1 MQTNTY
7 NVKQLQYRVMFI
19 YLFIYLFFVFR
30 QPVAVLVVW
39 QCPSAHLLPVLF
51 MHFIIAGS

>member
-19 YLFIYLFFVFR
+19 YLFIYFLF
-30 QPVAVLVVW
+30 L
-39 QCPSAHLLPVLF
+39 
-51 MHFIIAGS
+51 GSR

>member
-19 YLFIYLFFVFR
+19 YLFIYLFIYF
-30 QPVAVLVVW
+30 
-39 QCPSAHLLPVLF
+39 LF
-51 MHFIIAGS
+51 LGSR

>member
-19 YLFIYLFFVFR
+19 YLFIYLFIFCF
-30 QPVAVLVVW
+30 
-39 QCPSAHLLPVLF
+39 
-51 MHFIIAGS
+51 